1 MSSRVWWPTEV
12 AGEAP
17 LANDEVTVHDSRR
30 VIAQRFDDA
39 VVLVAIRVDLSEPF
53 HYTEC
58 VGAVIEEKAPERP
71 APRSDDDF

>member
-1 MSSRVWWPTEV
+1 VI
-12 AGEAP
+12 
-17 LANDEVTVHDSRR
+17 LHDSRR

-39 VVLVAIRVDLSEPF
+39 VVLVAIRVDISEPF

-58 VGAVIEEKAPERP
+58 VGAVLEEKSPERP